1 MNYIV
6 SIPLWFFLI
15 FFLKM
20 ISFFILFKLGE
31 SCLHAGC
38 KYGHTSVVEY
48 LVSIHTKIDLQDSVS
63 FYFLLFFFIK
73 SCHFILSSPSWW
85 AWSLISNDHDDDHDK
100 SLSQARSMIIDH
112 DDHDKYPAQRVGT
125 AHRSWHGFPRIV
137 ELLCQAR
144 AEQKWGETS

>member
-1 MNYIV
+1 MIYFYIFLKNDFFFSFYSSWESRACTLAV
-6 SIPLWFFLI
+6 NTVTHPLWNTLFPSTQKLTFKILWVFI
-15 FFLKM
+15 F
-20 ISFFILFKLGE
+20 S
-31 SCLHAGC
+31 
-38 KYGHTSVVEY
+38 T
-48 LVSIHTKIDLQDSVS
+48 
-63 FYFLLFFFIK
+63 FFFIK

>member
-1 MNYIV
+1 
-6 SIPLWFFLI
+6 
-15 FFLKM
+15 M

-73 SCHFILSSPSWW
+73 ILSFYFV
-85 AWSLISNDHDDDHDK
+85 ITIMM
-100 SLSQARSMIIDH
+100 SMIID
-112 DDHDKYPAQRVGT
+112 Q
-125 AHRSWHGFPRIV
+125 
-137 ELLCQAR
+137 Q
-144 AEQKWGETS
+144 